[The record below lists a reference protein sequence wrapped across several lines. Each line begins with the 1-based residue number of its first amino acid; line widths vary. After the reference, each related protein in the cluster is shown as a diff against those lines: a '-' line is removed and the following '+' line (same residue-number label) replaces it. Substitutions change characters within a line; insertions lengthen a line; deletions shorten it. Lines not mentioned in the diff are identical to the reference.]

1 MVMPP
6 CYLRPLVCQIGSVQL
21 ALTTTCPHAGKKAT
35 TGDKINYVYIVTNNG
50 LLTLYDIKIQADS
63 LHEEEFAIDCV
74 NTDNLLVQGSNVAT
88 LSGLAAYPDKG
99 LAPTESLRC
108 TATGVITQAEVIRM
122 VGVRAAI
129 LFSSNTTHIILES
142 GNPGILDTTQGS
154 TIR

>member
-1 MVMPP
+1 MPSF
-6 CYLRPLVCQIGSVQL
+6 CLRSLVCQIGSVQL
-21 ALTTTCPHAGKKAT
+21 ALTTTYSNAGKKAS
-35 TGDKINYVYIVTNNG
+35 TGDEINYVYTVTNNG

-74 NTDNLLVQGSNVAT
+74 NTNNLLVRGSNVAT

-99 LAPTESLRC
+99 LAPAASLRC

-129 LFSSNTTHIILES
+129 LFSSNTTKIILES
-142 GNPGILDTTQGS
+142 CNPGTLGTTQGS
-154 TIR
+154 RI